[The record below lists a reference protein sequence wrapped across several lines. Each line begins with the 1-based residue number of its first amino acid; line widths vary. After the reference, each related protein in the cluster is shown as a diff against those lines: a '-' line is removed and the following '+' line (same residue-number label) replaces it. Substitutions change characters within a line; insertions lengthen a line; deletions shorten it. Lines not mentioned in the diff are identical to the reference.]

1 MCVLECFLIGDSIVG
16 DPPPVIFFGT
26 FSTSWKLESTVRN
39 WLSLRLVFTSD
50 GVGVAVVIRSVELMI

>member
-1 MCVLECFLIGDSIVG
+1 MKGYTTYKSYMCVLEWFLIGDFLVG

-39 WLSLRLVFTSD
+39 RLLEKGFSF
-50 GVGVAVVIRSVELMI
+50 SF

>member
-1 MCVLECFLIGDSIVG
+1 MKGYTTYKSYMCVLEWFLMGDFLVG

-39 WLSLRLVFTSD
+39 
-50 GVGVAVVIRSVELMI
+50 

>member
-1 MCVLECFLIGDSIVG
+1 MKGYTTYKSYMCVLEWFLMGDFLVG

-39 WLSLRLVFTSD
+39 RLF
-50 GVGVAVVIRSVELMI
+50 GRRLFFLFLIFI

>member
-1 MCVLECFLIGDSIVG
+1 MKGYTTYKSYMCVLEWFLIGDFLVG

-39 WLSLRLVFTSD
+39 
-50 GVGVAVVIRSVELMI
+50 